1 MVILALLIIAFFI
14 SAWVILTIAPDRLT
28 DGIWF
33 TSSVRDIVKAIK
45 LCRTTGIGN
54 PIIYLHPNNV
64 PAVISI
70 KFIDMDTARISLP
83 LRRKYQKR
91 ARSFYHSAF
100 SNLNLKPFE
109 TKSEVSPET
118 GGELSP
124 PSITAEISRHNEE
137 FDETIKNLY
146 KCLFKAKDTD
156 LISAR
161 VRTVSYDRNAFEQF
175 EKIIDNNDIAFDF
188 VSSTQRFKK
197 STIFLLKLDRL
208 IKASF
213 WLLFPVIYIASYE
226 LFGLNTLLSIY
237 IVLTTLYLLYWLIRN
252 FKKNAR
258 NLLVTSLIFV
268 FLASLSLANQNIA
281 YFKFIPS
288 LNALAII
295 VTMILTVLGVKTP
308 MSASMNNRSLQP
320 KMRSFTIAFLFTA
333 ATSLFLL
340 CEWAR
345 HTLSTENWVWFF
357 ALFRIEFI
365 LGLLALVLPTVFFSS
380 LLQGDST

>member
-14 SAWVILTIAPDRLT
+14 TVWVILTSAPDRLT
-28 DGIWF
+28 DGIAF
-33 TSSVRDIVKAIK
+33 KSSVRDIVKAVK

-54 PIIYLHPNNV
+54 PIIDLRPYNGRATL
-64 PAVISI
+64 SI

-83 LRRKYQKR
+83 LRFKYQKR
-91 ARSFYHSAF
+91 ARSVYHSIF
-100 SNLNLKPFE
+100 SNLNLNPFE
-109 TKSEVSPET
+109 MKSE
-118 GGELSP
+118 GSP
-124 PSITAEISRHNEE
+124 PSITAEISRHDEE

-156 LISAR
+156 SISAR
-161 VRTVSYDRNAFEQF
+161 VFTVSYDRNAFEQF

-188 VSSTQRFKK
+188 VSSSQRFKK

-308 MSASMNNRSLQP
+308 MSASMSNRSLQP